1 MSHPARS
8 IPSRRET
15 EARTSEE
22 FPKAARGRSPHP
34 PPPYPSMVGSLLEG
48 STEISQPHLL
58 SPHLKVWPQ
67 SNVLRNGR
75 YLE

>member
-22 FPKAARGRSPHP
+22 FPKAARDRSPHP
-34 PPPYPSMVGSLLEG
+34 PPPYAWWGAFWKALQKYPSPTSFPLTSRSGPNP
-48 STEISQPHLL
+48 T
-58 SPHLKVWPQ
+58 
-67 SNVLRNGR
+67 
-75 YLE
+75 Y